1 MPDQDDT
8 RARTPTE
15 DYDALELQ
23 VLYLLTNGQ
32 PVWSVPDL
40 GRELDDLP
48 STEDAVYGLRTAGLI
63 HQTSDGFVLAS
74 RAAFRLIEIVGKV
87 A

>member
-8 RARTPTE
+8 RAPGER
-15 DYDALELQ
+15 YDALELQ

-32 PVWSVPDL
+32 PVWSIADL
-40 GRELDDLP
+40 GRELDDPP
-48 STEDAVYGLRTAGLI
+48 SVEDAVYGLRTAGLVN
-63 HQTSDGFVLAS
+63 QTSDGFVFAT
-74 RAAFRLIEIVGKV
+74 RAAYRMVQIVGKV

>member
-8 RARTPTE
+8 RAPGAR
-15 DYDALELQ
+15 YDALELQ
-23 VLYLLTNGQ
+23 ILYLLTNGQ
-32 PVWSVPDL
+32 PVWSVADL

-48 STEDAVYGLRTAGLI
+48 SVEDAVYGLRTAGLV
-63 HQTSDGFVLAS
+63 HKMRGGFVFAS
-74 RAAFRLIEIVGKV
+74 RAAFRMIEIVGKV